1 MNIFIVFM
9 NFLYYSV
16 VLFSVNVVIG
26 QNDTDTDP
34 GTPHPRGQNRFE
46 TMRRRSRTQRI
57 NNIRSHVLSTLG
69 FSSPPQIDENMKEE
83 ILRNLS
89 ISGVPY
95 KAVSQQCYAGSCTL
109 PSWIDEDLWNDPDT
123 KTLRLFFD
131 ILPVEDSG
139 TSILNATLKLHIKE
153 RTACRCFTEDNES
166 GEEDSVRFTVFVSQF
181 LKPLRRRNRVPR
193 MRILDVKM
201 VVVKRDKWISFNVK
215 EAVEEWMQRRRRR
228 HGLEVNVIDSQGFP
242 IDAKAVFGNTDCLL
256 PVDVECQD
264 TSLPVAVQ
272 KSLNFSTS
280 PVLEVFT
287 ETRPNI
293 QFREKRDI
301 ATIMQP
307 FTEETSNDSKL
318 IKESTFLKR
327 LRGMSNCDDE
337 DCEKTEA
344 APVRVEHT

>member
-1 MNIFIVFM
+1 MNFFIVFM

-16 VLFSVNVVIG
+16 VLFSVNFVIG
-26 QNDTDTDP
+26 QNDTDTDH
-34 GTPHPRGQNRFE
+34 GTPHTRVPNRLE
-46 TMRRRSRTQRI
+46 NMRRRSRNQRI
-57 NNIRSHVLSTLG
+57 HNIRNHVLTTLG

-95 KAVSQQCYAGSCTL
+95 RAVSQQCYAGSCTL
-109 PSWIDEDLWNDPDT
+109 PSWIDEELWNDPDT

-131 ILPVEDSG
+131 ILPLEDSG
-139 TSILNATLKLHIKE
+139 TSILNATLRLHIKE
-153 RTACRCFTEDNES
+153 RTACRCFTEDDES
-166 GEEDSVRFTVFVSQF
+166 GEDDSVRFTVFVSQF

-201 VVVKRDKWISFNVK
+201 VVVKRDSWINFNVA
-215 EAVEEWMQRRRRR
+215 EAVQEWMQRRRRR

-293 QFREKRDI
+293 PFREKRDI
-301 ATIMQP
+301 ATFLQP
-307 FTEETSNDSKL
+307 FTEDTRNDRNLFKQSV
-318 IKESTFLKR
+318 FLKR
-327 LRGMSNCDDE
+327 LGRMPNCDSH
-337 DCEKTEA
+337 DCEKTDE
-344 APVRVEHT
+344 APVRVEQT

>member
-1 MNIFIVFM
+1 MLDLV
-9 NFLYYSV
+9 
-16 VLFSVNVVIG
+16 
-26 QNDTDTDP
+26 
-34 GTPHPRGQNRFE
+34 
-46 TMRRRSRTQRI
+46 
-57 NNIRSHVLSTLG
+57 
-69 FSSPPQIDENMKEE
+69 SSK
-83 ILRNLS
+83 NLS
-89 ISGVPY
+89 ISCVPY
-95 KAVSQQCYAGSCTL
+95 RAVSQQCYAGSCTL